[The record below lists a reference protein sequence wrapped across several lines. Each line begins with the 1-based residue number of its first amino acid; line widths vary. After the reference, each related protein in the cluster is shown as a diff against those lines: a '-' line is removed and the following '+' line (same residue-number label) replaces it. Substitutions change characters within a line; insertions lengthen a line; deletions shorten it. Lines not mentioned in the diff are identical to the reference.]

1 VGITRRQHQRITQG
15 QLGQSHYWL
24 VGIGGVF
31 VLVGALALVTWGAV
45 KLTDPTTLP
54 IKAVHIQGEFQRL
67 RPEILKARVAQAIK
81 GGFFTT
87 EVDRIRTALLQEPW
101 IREALVR
108 RVWPE
113 TLEVTVHEQ
122 RAVARWGD
130 KGLLSPQGTVFSPP
144 PESYP
149 KGLVELHGPRGTEA
163 QVLSRF
169 YAINQRLVNRG
180 WKVARLSLSPRRAW
194 SFELVHGP
202 RVIVGRTD
210 FERRIG
216 RFVANFHRVVGDRG
230 DMTAQ
235 VDLRYT
241 NGFTV
246 KTRSYGRSG

>member
-1 VGITRRQHQRITQG
+1 
-15 QLGQSHYWL
+15 
-24 VGIGGVF
+24 
-31 VLVGALALVTWGAV
+31 
-45 KLTDPTTLP
+45 
-54 IKAVHIQGEFQRL
+54 
-67 RPEILKARVAQAIK
+67 K

-87 EVDRIRTALLQEPW
+87 EVDRIRAALLKEPW

-130 KGLLSPQGTVFSPP
+130 KGLLNPEGTLFSPP

-149 KGLVELHGPRGTEA
+149 QGLVELHGPRGTEA

-169 YAINQRLVNRG
+169 YAINQRLVKRG

-216 RFVANFHRVVGDRG
+216 RFVANFHRLVDDRG